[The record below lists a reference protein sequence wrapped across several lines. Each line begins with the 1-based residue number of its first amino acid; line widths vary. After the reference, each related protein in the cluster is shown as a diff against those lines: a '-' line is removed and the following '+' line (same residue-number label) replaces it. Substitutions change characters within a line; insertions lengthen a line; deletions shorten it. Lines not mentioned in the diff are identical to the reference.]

1 MHFLSRYIFI
11 IIIVDVQHNF
21 HYKIMFCFCFFFQ
34 EIQTEIVLMIFLRLA
49 EDVITMDSNL
59 QSSRKKEITSEL
71 NRLAQELFVFFLET
85 LSTNISKYRVLKVG
99 CKGMYF
105 HTTMSDSFKLL
116 SIIALWKK

>member
-1 MHFLSRYIFI
+1 
-11 IIIVDVQHNF
+11 
-21 HYKIMFCFCFFFQ
+21 MFFFFFFQ

-59 QSSRKKEITSEL
+59 QSSRKKEITGEL

-99 CKGMYF
+99 CKKACIFTLIPGIPG
-105 HTTMSDSFKLL
+105 SLGS
-116 SIIALWKK
+116 SSPWRGN

>member
-1 MHFLSRYIFI
+1 
-11 IIIVDVQHNF
+11 
-21 HYKIMFCFCFFFQ
+21 MFCFCFFQ

>member
-1 MHFLSRYIFI
+1 MI
-11 IIIVDVQHNF
+11 IIIDIQHNF
-21 HYKIMFCFCFFFQ
+21 RYKIVFCFVCFFQ

-85 LSTNISKYRVLKVG
+85 LSTNILKYRVLKVG
-99 CKGMYF
+99 CKGLYF
-105 HTTMSDSFKLL
+105 HTSVSGPVKLL
-116 SIIALWKK
+116 STIALWKK